1 MDIEF
6 YSTYIINKRNECLRL
21 WTDRNAVGCLNV
33 FTTQDLKKVSILDT
47 VREGPDFKMYC

>member
-6 YSTYIINKRNECLRL
+6 YSMYIINKRNECLRL